1 MKNII
6 EIIKEAGLTLTDEQT
21 EAINKA
27 VAENYKT
34 VAEFDKKV
42 SKITSERDT
51 LQTQYDDVKKSLASF
66 DGVNVDDLK
75 RQIADANTRAKE
87 AEENAK
93 KTIAQRDYADL
104 VKQATDG
111 LKFTSESAKK
121 QFMAELT
128 AKNIPVENGKLM
140 GLGDWIEEYR
150 KNDPN
155 AIVDKDADGN
165 KAKFTDPMNP
175 NAGPDADLAEENRM
189 RAAFGL
195 PPKKGNE

>member
-175 NAGPDADLAEENRM
+175 NAGPDVDLAEENKM

>member
-42 SKITSERDT
+42 GKITSERDT

-165 KAKFTDPMNP
+165 KAKFTDSMNP
-175 NAGPDADLAEENRM
+175 NAGPDADLAEENKM

>member
-21 EAINKA
+21 ESINKA

-42 SKITSERDT
+42 GKITSERDT

-75 RQIADANTRAKE
+75 KQIADANTRAKE

-140 GLGDWIEEYR
+140 GLNDWIEEYR
-150 KNDPN
+150 KSDPD
-155 AIVDKDADGN
+155 AIVDKDADDN
-165 KAKFTDPMNP
+165 KAKFTDPMHP
-175 NAGPDADLAEENRM
+175 NTEPAADLAEENKM

>member
-1 MKNII
+1 MKTEDLKALGLEQEVIDKVFALNGKDV
-6 EIIKEAGLTLTDEQT
+6 EAEKTKAKKAENERDNYKAQLDTAKEAL
-21 EAINKA
+21 
-27 VAENYKT
+27 
-34 VAEFDKKV
+34 
-42 SKITSERDT
+42 SK
-51 LQTQYDDVKKSLASF
+51 F

-175 NAGPDADLAEENRM
+175 NAGPDADLAEENKM